1 MVTKENMV
9 TEESKRLR
17 DYELVVIINP
27 EVADEGIGSL
37 MDNISRLITQ
47 KGGTVDELDR
57 WGKRKLAYPIKH
69 FFEGNY
75 VLVRC
80 KMNPE
85 SGKGLEASLRI
96 SEEVLRHLLV
106 RLDS

>member
-9 TEESKRLR
+9 SQESKLR
-17 DYELVVIINP
+17 NYELVVIISP
-27 EVADEGIGSL
+27 EVADEGIDGVV
-37 MDNISRLITQ
+37 DNISRLISRD
-47 KGGTVDELDR
+47 GGTVGEVDR

-69 FFEGNY
+69 FLEGNY
-75 VLVRC
+75 VLFRC
-80 KMNPE
+80 KMKAT
-85 SGKGLEASLRI
+85 SGKALEASLRI

>member
-9 TEESKRLR
+9 TEESKNLR
-17 DYELVVIINP
+17 DYELVVIISP
-27 EVADEGIGSL
+27 EVADDSLDGII
-37 MDNISRLITQ
+37 DNISRLITQ
-47 KGGTVDELDR
+47 DGGTVDEVDR

-69 FFEGNY
+69 FLEGSY

-80 KMNPE
+80 KMKPA
-85 SGKGLEASLRI
+85 SGKELEANLRI